1 MNKYSN
7 FNNYGVLTCIRIRNT
22 MTVMDMQTLVK
33 KLHISGLTDKRIAEI
48 ASSKDD
54 VVSQSIV
61 NRWRHGIHTKVSYKR
76 YLRLLE
82 YHNKLK

>member
-1 MNKYSN
+1 MDDSKLSN
-7 FNNYGVLTCIRIRNT
+7 NLLLTYIRIRKIIS
-22 MTVMDMQTLVK
+22 VMDMQTLVK
-33 KLHISGLTDKRIAEI
+33 KLHVSGLTDKRIAEI

-82 YHNKLK
+82 YHNNHD